1 MSLRKDK
8 LLISLAITFAMVVA
22 LIVVAVQHPITAG
35 ILFLCLVVCR
45 AVWVGRRHGFRSGV
59 GMFLK
64 EILFGW

>member
-8 LLISLAITFAMVVA
+8 LFISLAITFAIVVA
-22 LIVVAVQHPITAG
+22 LIVVAVQYPITAG
-35 ILFLCLVVCR
+35 ILFVSLVACR
-45 AVWVGRRHGFRSGV
+45 AVWVGRRHGFGSGV